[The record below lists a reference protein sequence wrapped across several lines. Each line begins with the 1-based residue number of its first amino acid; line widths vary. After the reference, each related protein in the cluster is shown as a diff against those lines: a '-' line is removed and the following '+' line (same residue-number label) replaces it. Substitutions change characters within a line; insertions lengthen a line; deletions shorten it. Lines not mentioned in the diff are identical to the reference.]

1 MRFVL
6 KYPTRG
12 RPTQFIRMVS
22 LYQRLLSHRNPAR
35 FVVSIDEDDTTMRC
49 LDVRNFLR
57 RVRNVEVHVGHST
70 GKISAV
76 NADMDKLG
84 EYDVLILMS
93 DDMVP
98 QRRGYDVVIE
108 QLMRQHFP
116 NLDGCLHF
124 NDGLNHNNLN
134 TMPIAGRRFIE
145 EQGYIYHPDYKA
157 EWCDNHFQARSE
169 KMGKSVRINQVL
181 FKHEWT
187 KVTGVDATYKRNQG
201 QWEHDKAV
209 FERHKA
215 LGFPK

>member
-22 LYQRLLSHRNPAR
+22 LYQRLLSHRHPAR
-35 FVVSIDEDDTTMRC
+35 FVVSIDDDDSTMRS

-57 RVRNVEVHVGHST
+57 RARGVDVYSGKST
-70 GKISAV
+70 GKIAAV

-84 EYDVLILMS
+84 DYDVLILMS
-93 DDMVP
+93 DDMIP

-124 NDGLNHNNLN
+124 SDGLNHAGLN
-134 TMPIAGRRFIE
+134 TMPIVGRRFIE

-157 EWCDNHFQARSE
+157 EFCDNHFQCRSE
-169 KMGKSVRINQVL
+169 KMGKSVRINQIL
-181 FKHEWT
+181 FKHDWT
-187 KVTGVDATYKRNQG
+187 KATGQDATFKRNSG
-201 QWEHDKAV
+201 FWEQDKAT